1 MIMKLIL
8 NKNQLGMTP
17 EQWLRR
23 AGYAYIRDRERDV
36 ESFVRR
42 LGNYHYPRLHMYVSE
57 NNSQVVLNLHLDQK
71 QASYQGSHMH
81 NAEYDGEVVE
91 TEIARL
97 KGLVEECLKVK
108 INNEAEDVDLLNT
121 IKQGEYEV
129 SRKKEKKSWWRKI
142 FNL

>member
-1 MIMKLIL
+1 MKLIL

-57 NNSQVVLNLHLDQK
+57 NNGQVILNLHLDQK

-97 KGLVEECLKVK
+97 KKLVPDYSKTTTK
-108 INNEAEDVDLLNT
+108 NETNETDLLNT

-129 SRKKEKKSWWRKI
+129 GRKKEKKSWWRKI